1 MANVVLYVNKYKKDG
16 GGKEASIVKKHLNEF
31 DFLRRIAIKKM

>member
-1 MANVVLYVNKYKKDG
+1 MAYVVLYANKYQKDG
-16 GGKEASIVKKHLNEF
+16 GVMKTSIVKKHLNEF